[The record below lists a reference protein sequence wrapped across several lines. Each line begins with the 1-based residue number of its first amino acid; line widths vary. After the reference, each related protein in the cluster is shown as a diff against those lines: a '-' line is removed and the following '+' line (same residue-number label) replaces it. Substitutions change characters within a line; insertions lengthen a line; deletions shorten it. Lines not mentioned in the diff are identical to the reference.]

1 MDTPSKEKDT
11 LSTHKVKDGPP
22 ESLVAAP
29 QEPTQPELDKW
40 MHDKILDA
48 QIRVSCGI
56 DLDQVGE
63 IQLNLIKALKEQ
75 SKALKDGT
83 YDSTK
88 PDQVGRTTA
97 YTAKAL
103 DGVTRMA
110 QFAKGEP
117 DSRPDM
123 GTDWLRA
130 LTDAQLDQVAQWI
143 SQAQGDAGQDTG
155 T

>member
-1 MDTPSKEKDT
+1 MDRKEKDT
-11 LSTHKVKDGPP
+11 NPCIDTDSSPNP
-22 ESLVAAP
+22 ELVATP

-83 YDSTK
+83 YDSAK